1 MKNTT
6 KLALL
11 LSLGALAPFAASA
24 KTLEQS
30 YIESARKGPGVPVPI
45 SVVAPEAQGYDIG
58 QVVQVEFVVETTGN
72 TSNISIKSASDREF
86 ASAVVEAVKQW
97 KFTPALQNG
106 TPVATKV
113 ILPVRVVEAAKSE
126 NRLALN

>member
-11 LSLGALAPFAASA
+11 LSLGSLAPFAVSA

-30 YIESARKGPGVPVPI
+30 YIENAKKGPGVPVPV
-45 SVVAPEAQGYDIG
+45 SVVSPEVSSYDIG
-58 QVVQVEFVVETTGN
+58 QVVQVEFVVEATGS
-72 TSNISIKSASDREF
+72 TSNIVIKSASDRDF
-86 ASAVVEAVKQW
+86 ATAVVDAVKQW